1 MLRFASRHWHL
12 HFQVRVESFLS
23 QRRSSDRVYFV
34 LVSKDI
40 RIFGQSV
47 HMASDDV
54 SHFRTVVQTIHHGR
68 LEEMPAFIQGAMD
81 QGLSSLVEKLY
92 ETGFME
98 E

>member
-1 MLRFASRHWHL
+1 
-12 HFQVRVESFLS
+12 
-23 QRRSSDRVYFV
+23 
-34 LVSKDI
+34 
-40 RIFGQSV
+40 
-47 HMASDDV
+47 MASDDL